1 MTKQINFTIVPD
13 DSTEQGRT
21 RAYANFCAV
30 AHTPFDLT
38 LTFCDVRPLS
48 ERDVQA
54 AEASQIVKVPIVSC
68 IALPFGVVPGLIS
81 ALQEQLR
88 LVQET
93 QPAQTPPPETLPKG
107 SLH

>member
-13 DSTEQGRT
+13 DSTEGGRK
-21 RAYANFCAV
+21 REYANFCAV

-54 AEASQIVKVPIVSC
+54 AEASQIVKVPI
-68 IALPFGVVPGLIS
+68 IARMALPFGVVPGLIS
-81 ALQEQLR
+81 ALQEQMR
-88 LVQET
+88 LVQEA
-93 QPAQTPPPETLPKG
+93 QPVQAPGTLPKG

>member
-1 MTKQINFTIVPD
+1 MSNKQINFTIVPD
-13 DSTEQGRT
+13 ETSDAGVGRD
-21 RAYANFCAV
+21 YANFCAV

-54 AEASQIVKVPIVSC
+54 AEASQIVKVPIVAR

-81 ALQEQLR
+81 ALQEQMR

-93 QPAQTPPPETLPKG
+93 QPAQMPPPGT
-107 SLH
+107 